1 MEVKSLLGSKE
12 NLSNLLMN
20 STIVEIT
27 VEIVKSLWG
36 DINGLIVCAL
46 FSVLLSF
53 TTYLISDD
61 LTFKGLLITFYNSV
75 LTFLVSIGCYESV
88 IKMIS
93 KGIR

>member
-1 MEVKSLLGSKE
+1 MEVKSLLGTKE

>member
-27 VEIVKSLWG
+27 VEIIKSLWG

>member
-75 LTFLVSIGCYESV
+75 ITFLVSIGCYESV

-93 KGIR
+93 KGLR

>member
-27 VEIVKSLWG
+27 VEIVKKLWG

>member
-75 LTFLVSIGCYESV
+75 ITFLVSIGCYESV